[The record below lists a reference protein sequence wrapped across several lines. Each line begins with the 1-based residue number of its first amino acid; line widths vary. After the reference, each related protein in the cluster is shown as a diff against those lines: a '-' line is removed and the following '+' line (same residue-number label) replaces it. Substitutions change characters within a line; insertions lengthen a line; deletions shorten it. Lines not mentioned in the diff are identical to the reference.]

1 MTAAHLPGPGPT
13 RAVPRKLLPALAV
26 VAALAVAAPTTS
38 TLGAQTSAASDGLDP
53 VARLG
58 QALAEGRETLAYDT
72 AWGYLPALL
81 EALEIPVSSQG
92 LIFSRTSLQTDR
104 IATWSPRAV
113 YFNDDVYVGGVQ
125 EGPILEVAAVD
136 PDDGARFYTL
146 TQRPD
151 GTPRFQEETT
161 TCLMCHESELTGGV
175 PGFLMLSTLADRSG
189 YPVTEF
195 HAGSTTHA
203 TPLEDRWGG
212 WYVTGDAG
220 EQGHAGNI
228 RSERTVHEID
238 DRARHLAGMRP
249 GPETATDTLDAFFYT
264 DAYLTPHSD
273 VVALLVLT
281 HQVHVHNL
289 ITVAAHEAEE
299 AMRDQ
304 RAIVS
309 TTGRAVPEDG
319 YLPATRAR
327 LRRVSEEL
335 VQGLLLADEA
345 PLQGPVRG
353 TSGFRREFEARGPF
367 DARGRSL
374 RELDLE
380 TRLFRWPMSFL
391 VYSDAFAALPAV
403 VKELV
408 VTRLESVLS
417 GREGAV
423 AYRHLTPELRQGIR
437 EILRETLPDFARRF
451 EPDTPERR
459 VPH

>member
-1 MTAAHLPGPGPT
+1 MKTSRLPGATPSMLGGLPSPLALALVLTAMVSSPALLDAQTAA
-13 RAVPRKLLPALAV
+13 
-26 VAALAVAAPTTS
+26 
-38 TLGAQTSAASDGLDP
+38 SATSDGLDP
-53 VARLG
+53 VARL
-58 QALAEGRETLAYDT
+58 QEALTDGRETLAYDT

-81 EALEIPVSSQG
+81 ETLEIPVSSQG
-92 LIFSRTSLQTDR
+92 LVFSRTSLQTDR
-104 IATWSPRAV
+104 IATWAPRAV

-125 EGPILEVAAVD
+125 EGPILEIATVD

-146 TQRPD
+146 AQRAD

-161 TCLMCHESELTGGV
+161 TCLMCHESKLTGGV

-203 TPLEDRWGG
+203 TPVEDRWGG

-238 DRARHLAGMRP
+238 DRARHLAGMHP

-264 DAYLTPHSD
+264 GAYLTPHSD

-289 ITVAAHEAEE
+289 ISAAAHEAQE

-309 TTGRAVPEDG
+309 TTGRVVPDDG
-319 YLPATRAR
+319 YLPATRVR
-327 LRRVSEEL
+327 LRRASEEL

-345 PLQGPVRG
+345 PLEGPVRG
-353 TSGFRREFEARGPF
+353 TSGFRQDFEERGPF

-374 RELDLE
+374 RELDLQ

-391 VYSDAFAALPAV
+391 IYSDAFAALPEV
-403 VKELV
+403 VKEQV
-408 VTRLESVLS
+408 FARLESVLS

-423 AYRHLTPELRQGIR
+423 AYVHLTPDQRATIQ
-437 EILRETLPDFARRF
+437 EILL
-451 EPDTPERR
+451 DTHAEYRGWVEAAHGAGER
-459 VPH
+459 P